1 MRCFLDDTGRVARIG
16 KDIGPGSAGEAVG
29 LYRASADA
37 IRNADLPTRLG
48 ESPPQDYYE
57 DAFDRALRA
66 AGPDALDMA
75 AIDVI
80 GFACVEVDDAD
91 DYAAARAAVLPPPPP
106 GEILMGWRCVWV
118 HHLLAGI

>member
-1 MRCFLDDTGRVARIG
+1 MPNGSTQSARSCT
-16 KDIGPGSAGEAVG
+16 KSCCSFGSAGEAVG
-29 LYRASADA
+29 LYRVSADA

-75 AIDVI
+75 AIDVT

-106 GEILMGWRCVWV
+106 DP
-118 HHLLAGI
+118 A